1 MVLCLVSLV
10 SNLYTHSLLTVM
22 SVQSHKIECADKT
35 SFCRLAWSHLTYN
48 VHSYGIVARIH
59 CMHACSC
66 SVFIVV
72 DDSAFVSD
80 DELAVLTKKDF
91 LQNDE
96 LY

>member
-1 MVLCLVSLV
+1 MCQICIPIAYLQLCLFKVIKL
-10 SNLYTHSLLTVM
+10 N
-22 SVQSHKIECADKT
+22 VQMRPVFAD
-35 SFCRLAWSHLTYN
+35 LHAWSHLTYN

-59 CMHACSC
+59 CMHACAC

>member
-1 MVLCLVSLV
+1 MSL
-10 SNLYTHSLLTVM
+10 
-22 SVQSHKIECADKT
+22 QSHKIECADET
-35 SFCRLAWSHLTYN
+35 SFCRLACMVTSYL
-48 VHSYGIVARIH
+48 HSYGIVARIH